1 MKGTIK
7 SSAEITSFFSQ
18 AHKVNTKSIIALVK
32 PTKERR
38 GQQGRVAFLAGKK
51 LGKAPLR
58 SRAKR
63 VMREAARAA
72 GAPWVGVDSVFV
84 AREGTAASSPAQLAR
99 DMETIKK
106 RHG

>member
-1 MKGTIK
+1 
-7 SSAEITSFFSQ
+7 
-18 AHKVNTKSIIALVK
+18 
-32 PTKERR
+32 
-38 GQQGRVAFLAGKK
+38 
-51 LGKAPLR
+51 LR